1 MAAVSGLIQPRYHLL
16 GVHTTGQAYVGR
28 NTVSA
33 CVSQRIADTV
43 LKLAA
48 TFPLA
53 FILSFP
59 RRCMQPDKHTS
70 TGTSFPD
77 ALSVTPPSTAP
88 PITHLNFNFA
98 DVHPF
103 VHP

>member
-1 MAAVSGLIQPRYHLL
+1 
-16 GVHTTGQAYVGR
+16 
-28 NTVSA
+28 
-33 CVSQRIADTV
+33 
-43 LKLAA
+43 
-48 TFPLA
+48 
-53 FILSFP
+53 
-59 RRCMQPDKHTS
+59 MQPDKHTS